1 MDVSSLFSA
10 ATTPTSTL
18 DVGTLLQ
25 SNTQQNANLAGL
37 LDNAKFQR
45 DNQQAQL
52 ISDSADNPDL
62 VQMLKDA
69 LAVFGTPAGGK

>member
-25 SNTQQNANLAGL
+25 SNEQQNANLAGL